1 MLGVITGDIRHLCI
15 ITGNNR
21 QSAVHGDFN
30 ASFFVTEIL
39 TYFLKNELKKKTWFS
54 RFYLVTLKKLL
65 KT

>member
-1 MLGVITGDIRHLCI
+1 MLGVITGDIRQVCV

-39 TYFLKNELKKKTWFS
+39 TYFLKNELKKKN
-54 RFYLVTLKKLL
+54 LVLKILSGNIK
-65 KT
+65 KTS

>member
-39 TYFLKNELKKKTWFS
+39 TYFLKNELKKKLGSQDFIW
-54 RFYLVTLKKLL
+54 
-65 KT
+65 